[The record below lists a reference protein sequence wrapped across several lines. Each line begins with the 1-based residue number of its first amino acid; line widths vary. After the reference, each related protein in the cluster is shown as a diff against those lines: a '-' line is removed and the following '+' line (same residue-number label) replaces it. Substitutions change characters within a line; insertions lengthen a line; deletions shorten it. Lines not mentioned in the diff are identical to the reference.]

1 MKWLIVLLLFA
12 ALLLIIA
19 LRYRNAIGVI
29 WGFLRAFRQL
39 KKDIS
44 AQKRADP
51 MPIETDKNLPL
62 VRCTGC
68 GKWISESEAM
78 NLRSKNFY
86 CSQTCVEQAIHA

>member
-12 ALLLIIA
+12 ALLLIIVV
-19 LRYRNAIGVI
+19 RYQNAIRVI
-29 WGFLRAFRQL
+29 WGFWQAFRQV

-44 AQKRADP
+44 ARRKADP
-51 MPIETDKNLPL
+51 LPIETDKNLPL

-68 GKWISESEAM
+68 GKWVVESEAL

-86 CSQTCVEQAIHA
+86 CSQSCVEQAIHA